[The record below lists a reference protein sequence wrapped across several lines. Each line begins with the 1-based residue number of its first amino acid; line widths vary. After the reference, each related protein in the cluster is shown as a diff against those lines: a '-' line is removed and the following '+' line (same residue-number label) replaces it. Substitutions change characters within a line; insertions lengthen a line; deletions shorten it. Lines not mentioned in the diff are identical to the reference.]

1 MAQKKVLPRSNQ
13 LTLENISRK
22 DSGNYSCTV
31 ANVTTNPK
39 DNAIATVTVLYAP
52 AINFSTPNLTVNE
65 SSKTQLTCKVS
76 GNPLPL
82 IRWTLP
88 NGSRVRNSGLLEFDN
103 TTRSQHGKYAC
114 QASNKIGNS
123 SVLIYLNVQ
132 YRPMINKTGRD
143 KKIDSWLNH
152 SSILTCKATGNPQP
166 EIIWLKDDRLLFNG
180 STTGNIKP
188 QSESDF
194 GIYTCLS
201 RNVLGN
207 DSFKVHVNRTAFPPG
222 RPEIR
227 NKQRHLN
234 NRSFVLYWSQPDER
248 GRPIFR
254 YWVWILEEG
263 GNSSEKDVGNF
274 TNHNFTL
281 KWDKSYNFSVVAEND
296 QGKGTKSLSKI
307 FITPPEPTTPFPTPT
322 ATTEIDQTE
331 IPVVL
336 ISAITGGVGF
346 LLIIVIAAFCF
357 KTRRRRR
364 RAQAMQPLVDLREL
378 QANFSTKTSAAS
390 PSTMQHNTYN
400 AVPPPRIPK
409 RNGTRPRESE
419 LAAPNPSSLAIYTN
433 VSSSTEDEKS
443 SGWEFPRDKVHIQK
457 YVGKGA
463 FCVVAK
469 AFAEG
474 LGTVAV
480 KIPKEKAPD
489 SNKKDLLAE
498 YELMKQLQPHPNV
511 IRLMGAVTLSDPIMV
526 LFEYIPYGDLLGF
539 LRRSRGLDDKY
550 YKDPDVKPSSSLTS
564 QQLLRFAQEIADGMA
579 FLAANKIIHRDLA
592 ARNVLVGEEEIC
604 KITDF
609 GMARDVQQTDIYQKR
624 TKSRL
629 PVKWT
634 AMESLLYGLCTSA
647 SDVWS
652 YGIVLYEIF
661 TIGGKP
667 YPNLQAHRLPYLL
680 KENYRMPKPAHLD
693 DDIYALMCQC
703 WVTEPERRPSFDSIG
718 KTIKRLQQCH
728 KEVIY
733 MNVYDENLYGNVE
746 DWD

>member
-1 MAQKKVLPRSNQ
+1 
-13 LTLENISRK
+13 
-22 DSGNYSCTV
+22 
-31 ANVTTNPK
+31 
-39 DNAIATVTVLYAP
+39 
-52 AINFSTPNLTVNE
+52 
-65 SSKTQLTCKVS
+65 
-76 GNPLPL
+76 
-82 IRWTLP
+82 
-88 NGSRVRNSGLLEFDN
+88 
-103 TTRSQHGKYAC
+103 
-114 QASNKIGNS
+114 
-123 SVLIYLNVQ
+123 
-132 YRPMINKTGRD
+132 
-143 KKIDSWLNH
+143 
-152 SSILTCKATGNPQP
+152 
-166 EIIWLKDDRLLFNG
+166 
-180 STTGNIKP
+180 
-188 QSESDF
+188 
-194 GIYTCLS
+194 
-201 RNVLGN
+201 
-207 DSFKVHVNRTAFPPG
+207 
-222 RPEIR
+222 
-227 NKQRHLN
+227 
-234 NRSFVLYWSQPDER
+234 
-248 GRPIFR
+248 
-254 YWVWILEEG
+254 
-263 GNSSEKDVGNF
+263 
-274 TNHNFTL
+274 
-281 KWDKSYNFSVVAEND
+281 
-296 QGKGTKSLSKI
+296 
-307 FITPPEPTTPFPTPT
+307 
-322 ATTEIDQTE
+322 
-331 IPVVL
+331 
-336 ISAITGGVGF
+336 
-346 LLIIVIAAFCF
+346 
-357 KTRRRRR
+357 
-364 RAQAMQPLVDLREL
+364 MQPLVDLREL
-378 QANFSTKTSAAS
+378 QANFSAKGSAAS

-409 RNGTRPRESE
+409 RNGTRRRESE
-419 LAAPNPSSLAIYTN
+419 LAAPNPSSLATYTN

-443 SGWEFPRDKVHIQK
+443 FGWEFPRDKVHIQK

-489 SNKKDLLAE
+489 ANKKDLLAE